1 MAYREQVRTVSAAEG
16 IADDGSI
23 RPIAPSAAAAGVV
36 EDTDGTR
43 RIRAASA
50 DMARGTSS
58 GRPLEEASSMLERR
72 TNWTTLWQGGAPRAK
87 LGDDRLKT

>member
-1 MAYREQVRTVSAAEG
+1 MAYREQVRTVTAAEG

-23 RPIAPSAAAAGVV
+23 RDVAPSAVAAAA

-50 DMARGTSS
+50 DMARAS
-58 GRPLEEASSMLERR
+58 GRPLQASSPLEDRAD
-72 TNWTTLWQGGAPRAK
+72 WTTFWRSNLRTAEGTSDWR
-87 LGDDRLKT
+87 KT